1 MNICLLSVG
10 SGLSHTEK
18 VYVTM
23 LGGLHIE
30 MAFWRLYGDLLESS
44 GWTTALSESSVASTG
59 TGDSFLKVSH
69 LTRTRHSHLNTAL
82 VLSKLR
88 HDAFI
93 LDNDKQDEESFKV
106 WRADLLKV
114 EPNIQCQVQNLTET
128 ITEIGNPYRD
138 DFKKL
143 VALDTHNCADASV
156 ITTVNTI
163 EERMPPSYYV
173 AKIFD
178 GTVIVLALPL
188 STVTTF
194 SKYADKVS
202 LPFLTTQL
210 QTAIRIDVVCDT
222 YHSESLKEATREKR
236 GKGAR
241 KRVSDKTKLP
251 KNWNKF
257 LLDAVNK

>member
-1 MNICLLSVG
+1 MQHVQSRNEHLPVISG

-30 MAFWRLYGDLLESS
+30 MAFWRLCGDLLESS
-44 GWTTALSESSVASTG
+44 GWTTAL
-59 TGDSFLKVSH
+59 K
-69 LTRTRHSHLNTAL
+69 
-82 VLSKLR
+82 
-88 HDAFI
+88 
-93 LDNDKQDEESFKV
+93 
-106 WRADLLKV
+106 
-114 EPNIQCQVQNLTET
+114 T

-138 DFKKL
+138 DFKKP

-163 EERMPPSYYV
+163 EEVGTLHYYV

-178 GTVIVLALPL
+178 GTVVVLALPL

-194 SKYADKVS
+194 SKYAEKVS

-210 QTAIRIDVVCDT
+210 QTAIRIDVVWDT

-251 KNWNKF
+251 KNWNNF
-257 LLDAVNK
+257 LLDAVSK

>member
-1 MNICLLSVG
+1 MTFLSSGSFKKTQKKFSSIPVDQAHEQSSIVKG
-10 SGLSHTEK
+10 SGGAVDLTENP
-18 VYVTM
+18 VTFSRWM
-23 LGGLHIE
+23 VGGPE
-30 MAFWRLYGDLLESS
+30 MAR
-44 GWTTALSESSVASTG
+44 
-59 TGDSFLKVSH
+59 
-69 LTRTRHSHLNTAL
+69 
-82 VLSKLR
+82 
-88 HDAFI
+88 
-93 LDNDKQDEESFKV
+93 
-106 WRADLLKV
+106 LLK
-114 EPNIQCQVQNLTET
+114 EFQIET

-138 DFKKL
+138 DFKEL
-143 VALDTHNCADASV
+143 VALDTYNCADASV

-194 SKYADKVS
+194 SKYADKVF

-210 QTAIRIDVVCDT
+210 QTAIRIDVVWDT

-236 GKGAR
+236 GKGPR